1 MTTGR
6 INQVTAFSLRPRAQA
21 RSSRTPHG
29 TGYGTCLARPNGT
42 ALVTARGLDF
52 ALLRTEHHTPVS
64 NPFTQASSS
73 AWSAS
78 WSVSRRAH
86 THTHS
91 HTATASTS
99 SSLGS
104 LADPGGSR
112 TGCIQLFSQRH
123 REITGA
129 TPLATMPR
137 TGPVGTRDV
146 SRSMRAAMG
155 QAQSAPVVSPC
166 HPRWCGQRLA
176 EPPARCLPGSRPS
189 GSITMLMW
197 PGVSLPC
204 HTR

>member
-1 MTTGR
+1 MAQDMARALHVPMGLRLSQHGGWTSHGASHSR
-6 INQVTAFSLRPRAQA
+6 FQSLHASILLCLVGQLICVKARA
-21 RSSRTPHG
+21 
-29 TGYGTCLARPNGT
+29 
-42 ALVTARGLDF
+42 
-52 ALLRTEHHTPVS
+52 HT
-64 NPFTQASSS
+64 
-73 AWSAS
+73 
-78 WSVSRRAH
+78 H

-123 REITGA
+123 QEITGA

-146 SRSMRAAMG
+146 SRLMRAAMG

-176 EPPARCLPGSRPS
+176 
-189 GSITMLMW
+189 
-197 PGVSLPC
+197 
-204 HTR
+204 

>member
-1 MTTGR
+1 MTTVR

-21 RSSRTPHG
+21 RSSRTRHG
-29 TGYGTCLARPNGT
+29 TGYGTCLSRPNAT

-52 ALLRTEHHTPVS
+52 ARSITLPFPIPSRKHPPLLGRPVGLC
-64 NPFTQASSS
+64 QG
-73 AWSAS
+73 
-78 WSVSRRAH
+78 AH
-86 THTHS
+86 THT

-104 LADPGGSR
+104 LVDPGGSR

-137 TGPVGTRDV
+137 TGPIGTRDV

-155 QAQSAPVVSPC
+155 QSQSAPVVSPC

-176 EPPARCLPGSRPS
+176 KPPARCLPGSRPS

-204 HTR
+204 HAR